1 VCEEGIIDDFSA
13 SVLPLNVLRQCPLP
27 RGARRNPGEPRRRMF
42 LLLFSFI
49 RSLCSSIVDRVCSF
63 RECYTSEPLID
74 PFILKNFSTKTSR
87 HGTTGPRQPAP
98 QQARPSF
105 LQGNAVLQRVVNII
119 TTRNPANFLGGRRQI
134 NKTKKYADWC
144 AQQIV
149 SEMEFNRISGLNG
162 ATVASST
169 A

>member
-1 VCEEGIIDDFSA
+1 MYEEGIIDDFSA

-49 RSLCSSIVDRVCSF
+49 RSLYSSIVDRVCSF

-74 PFILKNFSTKTSR
+74 PFILKNFSTKTSPS
-87 HGTTGPRQPAP
+87 GTAGPRLPATR
-98 QQARPSF
+98 QARPSF
-105 LQGNAVLQRVVNII
+105 LQGNAVMQRIFNIS
-119 TTRNPANFLGGRRQI
+119 TTRNPANFLGGRRKI
-134 NKTKKYADWC
+134 NKTRKYTDWC

-149 SEMEFNRISGLNG
+149 SEMEPNSI
-162 ATVASST
+162 T
-169 A
+169 